1 MLGVV
6 WTTVKSNL
14 DSCPDQRSAALAAAS
29 GAFYNRP
36 MATVP
41 QPRDHKFAERRAE
54 LGEAALQTLAELGY
68 ARTSLREIAQ
78 NSEFSHGVLHYYFT
92 DKLDLILC
100 SVRQYKARCVKRYDE
115 VTTTATSVDELL
127 EGFAAALGDTLRKE
141 APLHRL
147 WYDLRAQSL
156 FEPAFRADV
165 AEIDKSL
172 EKMIWRVMSRFAVI
186 TGAPV
191 RAPSGVAYAM
201 FDGLFQQALLKHLS
215 GDKKAVATM
224 QANVRLIVA
233 QLIGLPVTVKP
244 RRAVK
249 A

>member
-1 MLGVV
+1 
-6 WTTVKSNL
+6 
-14 DSCPDQRSAALAAAS
+14 
-29 GAFYNRP
+29 
-36 MATVP
+36 MATGP
-41 QPRDHKFAERRAE
+41 RPRDHKFAERRSE

-115 VTTTATSVDELL
+115 VTTTAATFDDLMD
-127 EGFAAALGDTLRKE
+127 GFVTALGDTLRKE

-156 FEPAFRADV
+156 FEEAFRADV
-165 AEIDKSL
+165 AEIDGSL
-172 EKMIWRVMSRFAVI
+172 EKMIWRVMSRFAEI
-186 TGAPV
+186 TGGSV
-191 RAPSGVAYAM
+191 RLPSGVAYAM
-201 FDGLFQQALLKHLS
+201 FDGLFQQGLLRHLS

-224 QANVRLIVA
+224 QSNVRLVVS
-233 QLIGLPVTVKP
+233 QLIEVPPPVK
-244 RRAVK
+244 RRRQALT

>member
-1 MLGVV
+1 MSTPQLA
-6 WTTVKSNL
+6 TT
-14 DSCPDQRSAALAAAS
+14 
-29 GAFYNRP
+29 
-36 MATVP
+36 
-41 QPRDHKFAERRAE
+41 PRKRDDKFAERRAE
-54 LGEAALQTLAELGY
+54 LGEAALQTLGELGY

-115 VTTTATSVDELL
+115 VTTTAENYEDLMH
-127 EGFAAALGDTLRKE
+127 GFVVALGDTLRKE

-156 FEPAFRADV
+156 FEKAFRADV
-165 AEIDKSL
+165 ALIDKSL
-172 EKMIWRVMSRFAVI
+172 EKMIWRVMSRFAEL
-186 TGAPV
+186 TGEAV
-191 RAPSGVAYAM
+191 RAPSSVAYAI

-215 GDKKAVATM
+215 GDKKAVTM
-224 QANVRLIVA
+224 MQSHVRLVVS
-233 QLIGLPVTVKP
+233 QLVGAMPSSQVTKVNQAPQSTVPPASSLPVK
-244 RRAVK
+244 RRRLARV

>member
-1 MLGVV
+1 M
-6 WTTVKSNL
+6 TTVKIFL
-14 DSCPDQRSAALAAAS
+14 DTCQIALP
-29 GAFYNRP
+29 GRFIYNRR
-36 MATVP
+36 MDKS
-41 QPRDHKFAERRAE
+41 PRNDKFSERRAE

-78 NSEFSHGVLHYYFT
+78 NSEFSHGVLHYYFE

-115 VTTTATSVDELL
+115 VTTTSTSYEELL
-127 EGFAAALGDTLRKE
+127 EGFAAALGDTLRKD
-141 APLHRL
+141 ASLHRL

-156 FEPAFRADV
+156 FEAAFRADV

-172 EKMIWRVMSRFAVI
+172 EKMIWRVLSRFAEL

-191 RAPSGVAYAM
+191 NVPSGVAYAM
-201 FDGLFQQALLKHLS
+201 FDGLFQQGLLKHLS

-224 QANVRLIVA
+224 QSNVRLVVS
-233 QLIGLPVTVKP
+233 QLVPAPMPAPT
-244 RRAVK
+244 RRRRQAVP

>member
-1 MLGVV
+1 
-6 WTTVKSNL
+6 
-14 DSCPDQRSAALAAAS
+14 
-29 GAFYNRP
+29 
-36 MATVP
+36 MAIA
-41 QPRDHKFAERRAE
+41 PRKHDDKFAERRAE

-115 VTTTATSVDELL
+115 VTATATSFDELL
-127 EGFAAALGDTLRKE
+127 EGFAAALGETLRNE

-172 EKMIWRVMSRFAVI
+172 EKMIWRVLSRLAEI
-186 TGAPV
+186 AGAPLL
-191 RAPSGVAYAM
+191 APSGVAYAV

-215 GDKKAVATM
+215 GDKKAVANLCA
-224 QANVRLIVA
+224 QVKLVVPRLIGTP
-233 QLIGLPVTVKP
+233 QP
-244 RRAVK
+244 RLKRRHAARPALRA
-249 A
+249 AA

>member
-1 MLGVV
+1 MLL
-6 WTTVKSNL
+6 TI
-14 DSCPDQRSAALAAAS
+14 AA
-29 GAFYNRP
+29 
-36 MATVP
+36 MAMQP
-41 QPRDHKFAERRAE
+41 RPRDHKFAQRRAE

-100 SVRQYKARCVKRYDE
+100 SVRQYKARCVKRYDA
-115 VTTTATSVDELL
+115 VTTTSTSYEELL

-156 FEPAFRADV
+156 FEEAFRADV
-165 AEIDKSL
+165 VDIDKSL
-172 EKMIWRVMSRFAVI
+172 EKMIWRVLSRLAEL
-186 TGAPV
+186 ADMPV
-191 RAPSGVAYAM
+191 RAPSGLAYAM

-215 GDKKAVATM
+215 GDKKAVTTL
-224 QANVRLIVA
+224 QSNVRLIVS
-233 QLIGLPVTVKP
+233 QLVGAPV
-244 RRAVK
+244 AVK
-249 A
+249 RRRQSVAA

>member
-1 MLGVV
+1 
-6 WTTVKSNL
+6 
-14 DSCPDQRSAALAAAS
+14 
-29 GAFYNRP
+29 
-36 MATVP
+36 MANP
-41 QPRDHKFAERRAE
+41 PRPRDHKFAERRAE

-115 VTTTATSVDELL
+115 ATTTATTFDELM
-127 EGFAAALGDTLRKE
+127 EGFVGALGDTLRKE
-141 APLHRL
+141 ASLHRL

-156 FEPAFRADV
+156 FEQAFRADV

-172 EKMIWRVMSRFAVI
+172 EKMIWRVMSRFAEI
-186 TGAPV
+186 TGEAV
-191 RAPSGVAYAM
+191 RVPSGVAYAM

-224 QANVRLIVA
+224 QSNVRLVVS
-233 QLIGLPVTVKP
+233 QLVGRPAPSAASIKAPVK
-244 RRAVK
+244 RRRPAL
-249 A
+249 AA

>member
-1 MLGVV
+1 MAPL
-6 WTTVKSNL
+6 
-14 DSCPDQRSAALAAAS
+14 PRS
-29 GAFYNRP
+29 
-36 MATVP
+36 
-41 QPRDHKFAERRAE
+41 RDHKFAERRAE

-115 VTTTATSVDELL
+115 VTTTATSFDELL
-127 EGFAAALGDTLRKE
+127 DGFVTALGDTLRHE

-156 FEPAFRADV
+156 FEAAFRADV

-172 EKMIWRVMSRFAVI
+172 EKMIWRVLSRFAEI
-186 TGAPV
+186 TGEPV
-191 RAPSGVAYAM
+191 RAPSAVAYAM
-201 FDGLFQQALLKHLS
+201 FDGLFQQGLLKHLS
-215 GDKKAVATM
+215 GDKRAVAAM
-224 QANVRLIVA
+224 QANVRLVVA
-233 QLIGLPVTVKP
+233 QLVGAAAPTRKSR
-244 RRAVK
+244 RRAVP

>member
-1 MLGVV
+1 
-6 WTTVKSNL
+6 
-14 DSCPDQRSAALAAAS
+14 
-29 GAFYNRP
+29 
-36 MATVP
+36 MATSP
-41 QPRDHKFAERRAE
+41 RPRDHKFAERRAE
-54 LGEAALQTLAELGY
+54 LGEAALTTLAELGY

-100 SVRQYKARCVKRYDE
+100 SVRQYKARCVKRYDD
-115 VTTTATSVDELL
+115 VTTSATSFDELL
-127 EGFAAALGDTLRKE
+127 DGFVAALGDTLRKE

-156 FEPAFRADV
+156 FEEAFRADV

-172 EKMIWRVMSRFAVI
+172 EKMIWRVLSRLAEI
-186 TGAPV
+186 SGEPV
-191 RAPSGVAYAM
+191 RLPSPVAYAM

-224 QANVRLIVA
+224 QSNVRQVVS
-233 QLIGLPVTVKP
+233 QLVGAPV
-244 RRAVK
+244 AVK
-249 A
+249 RRRPAVAA

>member
-1 MLGVV
+1 
-6 WTTVKSNL
+6 
-14 DSCPDQRSAALAAAS
+14 
-29 GAFYNRP
+29 
-36 MATVP
+36 MATSP
-41 QPRDHKFAERRAE
+41 RPRDHKFAERRAE
-54 LGEAALQTLAELGY
+54 LGEAALTTLAELGY

-115 VTTTATSVDELL
+115 VATRATGFDELL
-127 EGFAAALGDTLRKE
+127 DGFVAALGETLRNE
-141 APLHRL
+141 APMHRL

-156 FEPAFRADV
+156 FEEAFRADV

-172 EKMIWRVMSRFAVI
+172 EKMIWRVLSRLAETRRVAVN
-186 TGAPV
+186 V
-191 RAPSGVAYAM
+191 PSGVAYAM

-215 GDKKAVATM
+215 GDKKAVGAM
-224 QANVRLIVA
+224 QANARLLVSQLVPAPVVA
-233 QLIGLPVTVKP
+233 RR
-244 RRAVK
+244 RRAAVV

>member
-1 MLGVV
+1 MFF
-6 WTTVKSNL
+6 TI
-14 DSCPDQRSAALAAAS
+14 DS
-29 GAFYNRP
+29 
-36 MATVP
+36 MATSP
-41 QPRDHKFAERRAE
+41 RPRDHKFSERRAE
-54 LGEAALQTLAELGY
+54 LGEAALTTLAELGY

-100 SVRQYKARCVKRYDE
+100 SVRQYKARCVKRYDQ
-115 VTTTATSVDELL
+115 VTASATTYAELL
-127 EGFAAALGDTLRKE
+127 DGFVAALGDTLRDE

-156 FEPAFRADV
+156 FEEAFRADV

-172 EKMIWRVMSRFAVI
+172 EKMIWRVLSRFAEI
-186 TGAPV
+186 GGEPV
-191 RAPSGVAYAM
+191 RVPSGVAYAM
-201 FDGLFQQALLKHLS
+201 FDGLFQQGLLKHLS

-224 QANVRLIVA
+224 QSNVRLVVA
-233 QLIGLPVTVKP
+233 QLVGSPGPIK
-244 RRAVK
+244 RRQRALT